1 MSNGYWELGNPVKY
15 NPGHIHAFHT
25 KTVQSSLTGAGTT
38 SELFRYTPGLKSGAT
53 ASGHLLSL
61 TIYAFTDI
69 DNTPGNQDGNLK
81 HFRSRRYIIIRD
93 DNTLELV
100 NSVDEVVDS
109 PFPFNA
115 DISGMDYIITID
127 RHATLETQVTT
138 VIDVYPADGTSDN
151 SYIELSTTN

>member
-25 KTVQSSLTGAGTT
+25 KTVQSALTGAGATC
-38 SELFRYTPGLKSGAT
+38 ELLRFTPGLKSGAA

-69 DNTPGNQDGNLK
+69 DNTPGNQDGNLR
-81 HFRSRRYIIIRD
+81 HFRSRRYIIKRD
-93 DNTLELV
+93 TPSLELV

-115 DISGMDYIITID
+115 DISYPDYILTID
-127 RHATLETQVTT
+127 RHATLPMQVTT
-138 VIDVYPADGTSDN
+138 VVDVYPADGTSD
-151 SYIELSTTN
+151 STFIDLSTTT